1 MKKPKSMKSR
11 STKRSKRKIRRAGGG
26 VASPGPETRRYARCQ
41 VPGCTHVATHATPS
55 RATSP
60 FDPAV
65 LRSITDLHRRLPAI
79 DGNDLFVRVGTEAW
93 RRSRG
98 LAELAEGESWR
109 MTLDDLITKSVFTDS
124 LLSYLARV
132 AVAGDPRGVLT
143 RDTAAWAL
151 GRLGVDPVEVDS
163 WGAGDERV
171 RDLADRVWLSVPAI
185 KRALETAWAAPR

>member
-1 MKKPKSMKSR
+1 MKKPRSTKSR
-11 STKRSKRKIRRAGGG
+11 SAGKSRKIRRAGGG
-26 VASPGPETRRYARCQ
+26 VASPRPAERYARCH
-41 VPGCTHVATHATPS
+41 VPGCAHVATHAVPS

-60 FDPAV
+60 FDPEV
-65 LRSITDLHRRLPAI
+65 LRAIADLERSLPAI

-93 RRSRG
+93 RVTRSS
-98 LAELAEGESWR
+98 AELAEGESRR

-124 LLSYLARV
+124 LISYLARI

-185 KRALETAWAAPR
+185 KHALETRCAVPR